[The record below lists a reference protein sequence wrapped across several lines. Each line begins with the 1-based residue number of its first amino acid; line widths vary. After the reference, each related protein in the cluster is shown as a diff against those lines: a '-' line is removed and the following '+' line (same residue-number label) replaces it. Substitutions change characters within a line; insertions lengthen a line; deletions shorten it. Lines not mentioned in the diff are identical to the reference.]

1 MCEGVCE
8 KQSERARERAGLFV
22 FQSFPPS
29 DADTITFLQVW
40 PEMSLKKLFC

>member
-1 MCEGVCE
+1 MCVRNRA
-8 KQSERARERAGLFV
+8 SERERERAGLFV

-29 DADTITFLQVW
+29 DADAITFLQVW